1 VIASFDGGTSLDGMN
16 RLADETSPYLQ
27 QHRDN
32 PVDWY
37 PWGEEAFERARAEDK
52 PIMLSVGYSACH
64 WCHVMAHESFEDPE
78 TAEVMNRLF
87 VNIKVDREERPDVDA
102 VYMNAVQSMTG
113 RGGWPMTVFLTPE
126 GQPFYGGT
134 YFPKGDRHG
143 LPGFTRILEA
153 VDDAW
158 HNRRDELLGQAEQL
172 TTALARGNDLSGA
185 AGAAGLEEKTL
196 ERAVATLESQFDTRS
211 AGFGGA
217 PKFPPA
223 MTLDFLLRF
232 HLRTGHPEALDMTVA
247 TLDAMA
253 AGGMYDQLGGG
264 FHRYSVDAFW
274 LVPHFEKM
282 LYDQATLLRAYLH
295 GYLVTGEERFRIIVE
310 EIAGY
315 VLRDLAQPEGG
326 FSSAEDADSEG
337 EEGRFYVWS
346 LAELAEVTGEDFPE
360 VVRFWGA
367 SEPGNFEGGTNILHV
382 REPGSIRPEAV
393 ERARVKLFARRE
405 GRVRPGL
412 DDKVL
417 TGWNAMFSSGLAEAA
432 AVLRRD
438 DWMDAAR
445 RNARFLL
452 DELRRDDG
460 RVLRSWQG
468 RLPPGEAGR
477 SRARHLGYAEDY
489 AALLGLLVTLAE
501 VDDIAWLAPAREVAD
516 GLRSLFLEDGG
527 GAFFTTGNDAEELIA
542 RPRDVFDNATPSAN
556 SLAADALLRLAA
568 LTGDDAL
575 AAAGVGA
582 MAAVGRLM
590 GEHPTA
596 FAELLGALG
605 RHLGPPLEVAVIGE
619 PGDPATAALA
629 GEVRRRFLPTAV
641 SLVAPPGAGAE
652 ESPLLAGRGLV
663 KGRPTAYVCQHFAC
677 KTPVTDAAALAAQLD
692 ELTSPDPR

>member
-1 VIASFDGGTSLDGMN
+1 MN

-27 QHRDN
+27 QHKDN

-37 PWGEEAFERARAEDK
+37 PWGDEAFAKAKAEDK
-52 PIMLSVGYSACH
+52 PILLSVGYSACH
-64 WCHVMAHESFEDPE
+64 WCHVMAHESFEDDE
-78 TAEVMNRLF
+78 TAQVMNRLF
-87 VNIKVDREERPDVDA
+87 VNIKVDREERPDVDS
-102 VYMNAVQSMTG
+102 VYMNAVQSLTG
-113 RGGWPMTVFLTPE
+113 RGGWPMTVFLTP
-126 GQPFYGGT
+126 GGHPFYGGT
-134 YFPKGDRHG
+134 YFPKSDRHG

-158 HNRRDELLGQAEQL
+158 RNRRDELLGQAEKL
-172 TTALARGNDLSGA
+172 TSTLARGNDLLGA
-185 AGAAGLEEKTL
+185 AAGPDGLEEKTL
-196 ERAVATLESQFDTRS
+196 ERAVAALESQFDTRH

-232 HLRTGHPEALDMTVA
+232 HVRTGHSEALDMTVA

-253 AGGMYDQLGGG
+253 AGGMYDQVGGG
-264 FHRYSVDAFW
+264 FHRYSVDEVW

-295 GYLVTGEERFRIIVE
+295 GYLVTGEDRFRTIVE

-315 VLRDLAQPEGG
+315 VLRDLLQPEGG

-346 LAELAEVTGEDFPE
+346 MAELAEVTGEDFPE
-360 VVRFWGA
+360 VVRYWGA
-367 SEPGNFEGGTNILHV
+367 TEGGNFEGGTNILHV
-382 REPGSIRPEAV
+382 RELGSTRPEAV

-405 GRVRPGL
+405 ERVRPGL

-417 TGWNAMFSSGLAEAA
+417 TGWNALFASGLAEAA

-460 RVLRSWQG
+460 RLLRSWQG
-468 RLPPGEAGR
+468 RLPAGEAGR

-501 VDDIAWLAPAREVAD
+501 VDGIAWLAPAREVAD
-516 GLRSLFLEDGG
+516 GLLNLFLETGD
-527 GAFFTTGNDAEELIA
+527 GAFFTTGHDAEELIS

-556 SLAADALLRLAA
+556 SLAADALLRLGA
-568 LTGDDAL
+568 LTGDEAL
-575 AAAGVGA
+575 TAAGVGA
-582 MAAVGRLM
+582 MSALGRLM

-596 FAELLGALG
+596 FAELLGALS
-605 RHLGPPLEVAVIGE
+605 RHLGPPLEVAVIGD
-619 PGDPATAALA
+619 PGDPATVALA

-641 SLVAPPGAGAE
+641 ALVAAPGTGADD
-652 ESPLLAGRGLV
+652 SPLLAGRPLQD
-663 KGRPTAYVCQHFAC
+663 GRPTAYVCQHFAC
-677 KTPVTDAAALAAQLD
+677 RTPVTDPAALAAQLD
-692 ELTSPDPR
+692 ELTSPTPR

>member
-1 VIASFDGGTSLDGMN
+1 VN
-16 RLADETSPYLQ
+16 RLNNETSPYLQ
-27 QHRDN
+27 QHKDN

-37 PWGEEAFERARAEDK
+37 PWGDEAFEKARAEDK
-52 PIMLSVGYSACH
+52 PVLLSVGYSACH
-64 WCHVMAHESFEDPE
+64 WCHVMAHESFEDAG

-102 VYMNAVQSMTG
+102 VYMSAVQSMTG
-113 RGGWPMTVFLTPE
+113 RGGWPMTVWLTPD
-126 GQPFYGGT
+126 GRPFYGGT
-134 YFPKGDRHG
+134 YFPKDDRHG

-158 HNRRDELLGQAEQL
+158 RHRRDDLLGQAGKL
-172 TTALARGNDLSGA
+172 TAALARGNDLSQA

-196 ERAVATLESQFDTRS
+196 ERAVAALEDQFDPRH

-232 HLRTGHPEALDMTVA
+232 HVRTGHAAALDMVVA

-253 AGGMYDQLGGG
+253 AGGMYDQVGGG

-274 LVPHFEKM
+274 LMPHFEKM

-295 GYLVTGEERFRIIVE
+295 GYLVTGEDRFRVIVE

-315 VLRDLAQPEGG
+315 VLRDLGQPEGG

-337 EEGRFYVWS
+337 DEGKFYVWT
-346 LAELAEVTGEDFPE
+346 LAELAEVVGEDLGE
-360 VVRFWGA
+360 VVRYWGA
-367 SEPGNFEGGTNILHV
+367 TEAGNFEGGTNILHV
-382 REPGSIRPEAV
+382 RERGTTRPEAV
-393 ERARVKLFARRE
+393 ERARRKLFAHRE

-417 TGWNAMFSSGLAEAA
+417 TGWNAMFSSALAEAA
-432 AVLRRD
+432 AALGRD
-438 DWMDAAR
+438 DWQDAAR

-452 DELRRDDG
+452 SELRRPDG
-460 RVLRSWQG
+460 RLLRSWQG
-468 RLPPGEAGR
+468 G
-477 SRARHLGYAEDY
+477 RARHLGYAEDH

-501 VDDIAWLAPAREVAD
+501 VDDVAWLAPAREVAAALVD
-516 GLRSLFLEDGG
+516 LFRGPGARGG
-527 GAFFTTGNDAEELIA
+527 PDSPDGAFFTTGHDAEELIA

-556 SLAADALLRLAA
+556 SLAADALLRLGA
-568 LTGDDAL
+568 LTGDEEL
-575 AAAGVGA
+575 EAAGVSA

-605 RHLGPPLEVAVIGE
+605 RHLGPPLEVAVVGDA
-619 PGDPATAALA
+619 GDPATAALA

-641 SLVAPPGAGAE
+641 SVVAAPGAGAE
-652 ESPLLAGRGLV
+652 HTPLLADRPLRD
-663 KGRPTAYVCQHFAC
+663 GRPTAYVCQRFAC
-677 KTPVTDAAALAAQLD
+677 QTPVTDPTDLAAQLD
-692 ELTSPDPR
+692 AATRSP